1 MDSRELV
8 KRTLE
13 FDRPKRVPRQL
24 WTLPWAEIHHPEML
38 RKIWNDFPDDI
49 VGAPRFL
56 HQPIYTTGE
65 QYEIGTFVDEWG
77 CIFENRQR
85 GVIGEVKVPLLKTWE
100 DIKRLRLPDELLS
113 LDVELVNQFCRE
125 TDLFVMAGNCPRPF
139 ERLQFLLTSEKV
151 YLDLGE
157 QSPELLELLNRI
169 HNFYLDEMELWATTD
184 VDAMMFMDDW
194 GAQKALLISP
204 SMWRK
209 IFKPLYKE
217 YVELAH
223 THGKYI
229 FMHSDGYIADILA
242 DLAEIGVDAI
252 NAQLFAMDI
261 GALGK
266 QLRGAMTFWGEI
278 DRQYLLSFGT
288 PSEIAKAV
296 YRVKEAFYADG
307 GVIAQCEFGAGA
319 KPENVYQVFKTWQE
333 I

>member
-1 MDSRELV
+1 
-8 KRTLE
+8 
-13 FDRPKRVPRQL
+13 
-24 WTLPWAEIHHPEML
+24 ML
-38 RKIWNDFPDDI
+38 RKIWHDFPDDI

-56 HQPIYTTGE
+56 NQLIYTTGE

-77 CIFENRQR
+77 CTFENRQR

-100 DIKRLRLPDELLS
+100 DAKRLRLPDELLS

-169 HNFYLDEMELWATTD
+169 HNFYLDEMELWANTD